1 MNVHESEKKKVRENR
16 QKEEINLEVFWLLI
30 YVLNRKQD
38 DSDIIRHYIYL

>member
-1 MNVHESEKKKVRENR
+1 MNVQESEEKVRENR

-38 DSDIIRHYIYL
+38 DSDIIKHYIYL

>member
-1 MNVHESEKKKVRENR
+1 MNVQETEEKVRENR